1 MNALNTTASVF
12 YYNPTTVS
20 FGKIEFKK
28 KGNRTLGGNWRTSS
42 VANTNVFSK
51 Y

>member
-12 YYNPTTVS
+12 YFLSYDRF

-28 KGNRTLGGNWRTSS
+28 KMGNRTLGGNGERHR
-42 VANTNVFSK
+42 
-51 Y
+51 